1 MIEEINYLINK
12 LDISAEHAEE
22 IINIYSFFS

>member
-1 MIEEINYLINK
+1 MINEVNLLINQ

-22 IINIYSFFS
+22 IINIYFDIY